1 MSLAQRRHPDEVESP
16 SPRLA
21 DLAHPLKVLHL
32 VDSLG
37 VGGAETWLV
46 SLLRFWRAQGGV
58 QTDILAT
65 GGVRSVFDD
74 EATALGARIH
84 YLRFGRDNLAVF
96 ARGFRRILADGGY
109 DALHDHQAGASGW
122 HYLIGRGRLPP
133 IRVTHVHSAAPARR
147 RIVDRVGMSLT
158 ARYATHIAGTSRAAI
173 AALGFE
179 APAFA
184 RTPRAALYCGLDPAG
199 FLASAA
205 ARGAVRGAFGW
216 PGDAQIVLFAGRFD
230 DGLDVSD
237 ARSQKNSGF
246 AVDIALDC
254 ARRREDVRFIFAGK
268 PSAATPL
275 LRQRIEAAGFG
286 DRIAFAGVR
295 TDIGRLMGA
304 SDALLFPSRAEGLGM
319 VVVEAQAAGMPVL
332 ASAET
337 PREGVV
343 IPELVQFE
351 RLDAGPAQWADRL
364 LALLGAPKVD
374 PLAANARVAASA
386 FSIGQSARNLAAL
399 YRSGTL
405 P

>member
-1 MSLAQRRHPDEVESP
+1 MSLAQRLHPEEVEAP
-16 SPRLA
+16 SPRVA
-21 DLAHPLKVLHL
+21 DPARPLKVLHL

-46 SLLRFWRAQGGV
+46 ALLRFWRGQGGV
-58 QTDILAT
+58 ETDILAT
-65 GGVRSVFDD
+65 GGVRSAFDD

-84 YLRFGRDNLAVF
+84 YLRFGRDNLAAF
-96 ARGFRRILADGGY
+96 APGLRRILANGGY
-109 DALHDHQAGASGW
+109 DVLHDHQAGASGW
-122 HYLIGRGRLPP
+122 HYLVGRGRLPP

-147 RIVDRVGMSLT
+147 RIVDRVGMRLT
-158 ARYATHIAGTSRAAI
+158 ARYATHIAGTSRAAL

-184 RTPRAALYCGLDPAG
+184 RTPKAALYCGLDPSR

-205 ARGAVRGAFGW
+205 ARGAVRSEFGW
-216 PGDAQIVLFAGRFD
+216 PADARIVLFAGRFD
-230 DGLDVSD
+230 DSLDVSD

-246 AVDIALDC
+246 AVDIAIDC
-254 ARRREDVRFIFAGK
+254 VRRHAGVRFIFAGK

-286 DRIAFAGVR
+286 DRIVFVGVR
-295 TDIGRLMGA
+295 GDIGRLMGA

-319 VVVEAQAAGMPVL
+319 VAVEAQAAGMPVL
-332 ASAET
+332 ASADT

-351 RLDAGPAQWADRL
+351 RLDAGPARWGDRL
-364 LALLGAPKVD
+364 LALLGAPKID
-374 PLAANARVAASA
+374 PHAANARVAASA
-386 FSIGQSARNLAAL
+386 FSIGQSARNLEAL
-399 YRSGTL
+399 YRTGTFR
-405 P
+405 